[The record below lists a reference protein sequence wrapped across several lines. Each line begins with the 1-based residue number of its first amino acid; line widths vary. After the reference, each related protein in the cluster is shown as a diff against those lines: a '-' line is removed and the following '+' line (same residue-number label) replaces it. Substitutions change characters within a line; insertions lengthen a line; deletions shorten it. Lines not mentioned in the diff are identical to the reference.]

1 MLYLKCMKSILK
13 CVLSFFIL
21 FSTIDLSVINL
32 FDKFYCNIGNKT
44 SISEIIEI
52 ECDLFY
58 HAKNVVKSVCN
69 NIVKDVEI
77 LLSDT
82 QSTKVFFDID
92 KSDRRIYIDNCFN
105 YVKLVLL
112 VLKSNVSFVMNNTK
126 LWLFFFGFVFLSILK
141 YLGLLFTFG
150 KIAIY
155 QQYKKAYII

>member
-1 MLYLKCMKSILK
+1 MKSILK

-32 FDKFYCNIGNKT
+32 FDRFYTNIGNKT

-69 NIVKDVEI
+69 NIAEDVEI

-82 QSTKVFFDID
+82 QSTKSFFDID
-92 KSDRRIYIDNCFN
+92 NTDRRIYIDNCFN
-105 YVKLVLL
+105 YFKFILPAMKTKFNSVI
-112 VLKSNVSFVMNNTK
+112 NNTA
-126 LWLFFFGFVFLSILK
+126 LRLFFFGFIFLFILK

-155 QQYKKAYII
+155 KQNIKAYII

>member
-1 MLYLKCMKSILK
+1 MKSILK

-32 FDKFYCNIGNKT
+32 FDKFYYNMGNKT
-44 SISEIIEI
+44 SVSEIIEI

-69 NIVKDVEI
+69 NIAKDVEI
-77 LLSDT
+77 LLSNT

-105 YVKLVLL
+105 YVKLVLP

-126 LWLFFFGFVFLSILK
+126 LRLFFFGFVFLFILK

-150 KIAIY
+150 KITIY
-155 QQYKKAYII
+155 QQYKEAYII

>member
-1 MLYLKCMKSILK
+1 MKSILK

-32 FDKFYCNIGNKT
+32 FDKFYSDMGNKT

-58 HAKNVVKSVCN
+58 HAKNVVTTVCN
-69 NIVKDVEI
+69 NIAKDVE
-77 LLSDT
+77 LLLAPT
-82 QSTKVFFDID
+82 QSNKMFVDID
-92 KSDRRIYIDNCFN
+92 KTDRKIYTDNFFN
-105 YVKLVLL
+105 YVKLVLYVS
-112 VLKSNVSFVMNNTK
+112 VLKIASVASDAK
-126 LWLFFFGFVFLSILK
+126 LMLFFFGFIFLFILK

-155 QQYKKAYII
+155 GRKNKAYII

>member
-1 MLYLKCMKSILK
+1 MKSILK

-21 FSTIDLSVINL
+21 FSTVDLSVINL
-32 FDKFYCNIGNKT
+32 FDKFYSDMGNKT

-69 NIVKDVEI
+69 NIAKDVEI
-77 LLSDT
+77 LLSNT

-105 YVKLVLL
+105 YVKLVLP

-126 LWLFFFGFVFLSILK
+126 LRLFFFGFIFLFILK

-155 QQYKKAYII
+155 EQYKKTYIM

>member
-1 MLYLKCMKSILK
+1 MKSILK

-32 FDKFYCNIGNKT
+32 FDKFYSDMGNKT

-58 HAKNVVKSVCN
+58 HAKNVVTTVCN
-69 NIVKDVEI
+69 NIAKDVEF
-77 LLSDT
+77 LLALT
-82 QSTKVFFDID
+82 QTNKMFVDID
-92 KSDRRIYIDNCFN
+92 KTDKKIYTDNCFN
-105 YVKLVLL
+105 YVKLVLS
-112 VLKSNVSFVMNNTK
+112 VTMLKSISVASNTK
-126 LWLFFFGFVFLSILK
+126 LMLFFFGFIFLFILK

-155 QQYKKAYII
+155 EQYKKAYIM

>member
-1 MLYLKCMKSILK
+1 MKNILK
-13 CVLSFFIL
+13 CVLSLFIL
-21 FSTIDLSVINL
+21 FSTIDLSIVTF
-32 FDKFYCNIGNKT
+32 FDKYCSDIPNKT

-69 NIVKDVEI
+69 TIVKDVEI

-126 LWLFFFGFVFLSILK
+126 LWLFFFGFVFLFILK

>member
-1 MLYLKCMKSILK
+1 MKSILK

-32 FDKFYCNIGNKT
+32 FDKFYYNMGNKT
-44 SISEIIEI
+44 SVSEIIEI

-69 NIVKDVEI
+69 NIAKDVEI
-77 LLSDT
+77 LLSNT
-82 QSTKVFFDID
+82 QRTKVFFDID

-105 YVKLVLL
+105 YVKLVLP

-126 LWLFFFGFVFLSILK
+126 LRLFFFGFVFLFILK

-150 KIAIY
+150 KITIY
-155 QQYKKAYII
+155 QQYKEAYII